1 MNEGLYVELGQLVPD
16 DTFDEAAAVIR
27 AEQGDMQ
34 SGRLKRAFSVLA
46 ASKLSAMMA
55 EKLRQ
60 IDLLPI
66 FAKGW
71 GESPEMKAE
80 AEKSENSPDVRFV
93 RLGKFEQILELFP
106 ILKVSVLGLSSE
118 PIKLSLTLEAEFD
131 AVEVG
136 LAKGH
141 IVEAGGGV
149 CQLVALLRY
158 GQFSFP
164 AGLAP
169 VEVKLGN
176 GRRFE
181 MPGIKI
187 TGAKS
192 PETSIG

>member
-1 MNEGLYVELGQLVPD
+1 MNEGLYVELGQLVSD
-16 DTFDEAAAVIR
+16 QAFDEAAAAIR
-27 AEQGDMQ
+27 TEQGEIEG
-34 SGRLKRAFSVLA
+34 GRMKRALSVLA
-46 ASKLSAMMA
+46 GSKLSALMA
-55 EKLRQ
+55 EKFRQ

-66 FAKGW
+66 FARGW
-71 GESPEMKAE
+71 GASTELKAE
-80 AEKSENSPDVRFV
+80 ADKSENAPDTRFL
-93 RLGKFEQILELFP
+93 RLGKFEQIVELYP
-106 ILKVSVLGLSSE
+106 IVKVSIFGMTSE
-118 PIKLSLTLEAEFD
+118 PLKLSLTMEAEFD

-169 VEVKLGN
+169 VEFKLGN

-181 MPGIKI
+181 KPGIKV

-192 PETSIG
+192 EKMETA